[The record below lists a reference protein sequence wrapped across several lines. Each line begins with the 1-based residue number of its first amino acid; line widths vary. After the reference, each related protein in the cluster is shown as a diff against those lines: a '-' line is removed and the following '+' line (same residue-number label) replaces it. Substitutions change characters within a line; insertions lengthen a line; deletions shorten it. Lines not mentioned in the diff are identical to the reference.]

1 MTTGHRDRRA
11 QSTAQATAFS
21 GVSQE
26 AQGSVHK
33 VRATA
38 LQILRRKKA
47 HGANAQ
53 TSEMSPQITE
63 DREHLVPGR
72 TGRPHLSQAIREDV
86 VSTRTKGH
94 HSLL

>member
-26 AQGSVHK
+26 AHGSVHK

-38 LQILRRKKA
+38 LPFLWRKKA

-53 TSEMSPQITE
+53 TSKVSPQITE

-72 TGRPHLSQAIREDV
+72 TGRPHLSQVIREDV
-86 VSTRTKGH
+86 VSTRTKEH